1 MVAGESGKGDP
12 MGYTP
17 GDIVPRDGEVY
28 CKTHPSET
36 AHVKKGERFPP
47 TRTKDCQWEYKR

>member
-1 MVAGESGKGDP
+1 

-28 CKTHPSET
+28 CKEHPEIR
-36 AHVKKGERFPP
+36 AHVKEGERFPP
-47 TRTKDCQWEYKR
+47 PSHHKGEHCEWEYKR

>member
-1 MVAGESGKGDP
+1 

-17 GDIVPRDGEVY
+17 GDIVPRDGAVY

-36 AHVKKGERFPP
+36 ARVKKGEPFPP
-47 TRTKDCQWEYKR
+47 LPQKNCQWEYSR